1 MLVLRP
7 VELIDLPQLQQLARD
22 SLVGVTSLPDDTE
35 QLRKKILD
43 SSASFEKDVQGP
55 GPENYFF
62 VLENLTT
69 RRLVGCSEILAT
81 AGFNE
86 PFYSLRNRHF
96 TSASRE
102 LNIEHGVPALSLCHD
117 LTGHTLL
124 RGFHIDK
131 TLERTRLSELLSRA
145 RLLFIA
151 AHQARFAE
159 AVITEIV
166 GYSDEQGQSPFW
178 DALGKHFFDLP
189 YVEAERL
196 CGLQSRTFLAE
207 LMPQYPIYVPM
218 LPPAAQECIG
228 RIHPDGQEAF
238 DILEREGF
246 ETNSYIDLFDGGP
259 TLYARTSNIRSIVQ
273 SQTAAVHPG
282 SVIDAC
288 GSSLVSNYLVSN
300 DSLKGYRAIVAELDY
315 HAGQPLALSAEMC
328 AALNVTDTSAIRLIA
343 L

>member
-7 VELIDLPQLQQLARD
+7 VETTDLPQLQQLARD
-22 SLVGVTSLPDDTE
+22 SLVGVTSLPDDSE
-35 QLRKKILD
+35 RLREKIAG
-43 SSASFEKDVQGP
+43 SCASFDNDTQAQ

-62 VLENLTT
+62 VLEDLDTQ
-69 RRLVGCSEILAT
+69 RLVGCSEILAT

-117 LTGHTLL
+117 LSGHTLL
-124 RGFHIDK
+124 RGFHIDNA
-131 TLERTRLSELLSRA
+131 LVRSAFSELLSRA

-151 AHQARFAE
+151 AHAQRFAD

-166 GYSDEQGQSPFW
+166 GYSDENGHSPFW

-246 ETNSYIDLFDGGP
+246 ETNSYIDLFDAGP
-259 TLYARTSNIRSIVQ
+259 TLYARTANIRSIAR
-273 SQTAAVHPG
+273 SQTATVRQQAPIETRG
-282 SVIDAC
+282 R
-288 GSSLVSNYLVSN
+288 YLLSN
-300 DSLKGYRAIVAELDY
+300 DALHGFRAIVAELDY
-315 HAGQPLALSAEMC
+315 QPDQPLSLTPALC
-328 AALNVTDTSAIRLIA
+328 AALKVTDGCTIRLTA

>member
-1 MLVLRP
+1 MLALRP
-7 VELIDLPQLQQLARD
+7 VELTDLPQLQRLARE

-35 QLRKKILD
+35 RLREKIFD
-43 SSASFEKDVQGP
+43 SCASFEKDVQGH

-62 VLENLTT
+62 VLEDLATQ
-69 RRLVGCSEILAT
+69 RLVGCSEILAT
-81 AGFNE
+81 AGFSE

-117 LTGHTLL
+117 LSSHTLL
-124 RGFHIDK
+124 RGFHIDAA
-131 TLERTRLSELLSRA
+131 LVRTRFSELLSRA

-151 AHQARFAE
+151 AHSPRFAE

-166 GYSDEQGQSPFW
+166 GFSSDEGQSPFW
-178 DALGKHFFDLP
+178 DAVGKHFFDLP
-189 YVEAERL
+189 YAEAERL
-196 CGLQSRTFLAE
+196 CGLESRTFLAE

-218 LPPAAQECIG
+218 LPQAAQDCIG

-259 TLYARTSNIRSIVQ
+259 TLYARIPGIRSIAQ
-273 SQTAAVHPG
+273 SQTGTAKPC
-282 SVIDAC
+282 SSIDAR
-288 GSSLVSNYLVSN
+288 GSYLVSN
-300 DSLKGYRAIVAELDY
+300 ESLKEYRAIVAELDY
-315 HAGQPLALSAEMC
+315 NAGQAVALSDEMC
-328 AALNVTDTSAIRLIA
+328 SALNVTEGSPIRLIA